1 MSDFFYMIAKNKY
14 ERELRKQR
22 YQMFLEE
29 KKDDSKKT
37 IPYIK
42 ETSGFPPKAFPN
54 SKIVSSKPIMSYEE
68 VESFLNSEFTEE
80 KSYSLTKKK

>member
-29 KKDDSKKT
+29 KKSRLNKLLKKKYIMACDYCDFGTSKSKK
-37 IPYIK
+37 IPVA
-42 ETSGFPPKAFPN
+42 EQ
-54 SKIVSSKPIMSYEE
+54 
-68 VESFLNSEFTEE
+68 LNR
-80 KSYSLTKKK
+80 KKDD